1 LTDNNVRLVDY
12 VEDPL
17 EYEPMQSWGGVEAL
31 IADGAEERFG
41 EGTAAFLREAYIRQ
55 EYMKTEIIR
64 RYGMESFDIP
74 F

>member
-1 LTDNNVRLVDY
+1 VDY
-12 VEDPL
+12 VKDPL
-17 EYEPMQSWGGVEAL
+17 EHKPMQSWGGVESL

-41 EGTAAFLREAYIRQ
+41 EGTAAFLREAYTRQ

-64 RYGMESFDIP
+64 RYGMESVPIP